1 MHIRQ
6 STARATAGLRP
17 FERLLRHTSVYTVF
31 AAAFGLLGA
40 FVIGLIL
47 LPLTASAIAYGVVE
61 ARYRR
66 AWTALALPALRIGG
80 GPYRGGELVQGRLR
94 RAPLLVRAAGLGCFY
109 WSWVCLAGWIGIGL
123 KFSERGE
130 LVAVAVAGT
139 LVAVATWRA
148 GVHLLRRTPHAVR
161 FGRRVAATVALHAAL
176 VLGLATA
183 LGDAS
188 WSGPAGAFA
197 ALSLALAWLVV
208 AATRQHAALFAA
220 GHGQRLDSR
229 VLPAWLAHVL
239 SKRHAQRRANL
250 LVSASQT
257 MPGA

>member
-6 STARATAGLRP
+6 STACATAGLRP
-17 FERLLRHTSVYTVF
+17 FERLLRHKSVYTVF
-31 AAAFGLLGA
+31 AAAFGLMGA

-61 ARYRR
+61 ARHRR
-66 AWTALALPALRIGG
+66 AWIALTLPALRIGG
-80 GPYRGGELVQGRLR
+80 GPYRGGELVPGRLH

-109 WSWVCLAGWIGIGL
+109 WSWLCLVGWVGIGL
-123 KFSERGE
+123 QFSERGE
-130 LVAVAVAGT
+130 LVALAVAGA
-139 LVAVATWRA
+139 LVAVATWRS
-148 GVHLLRRTPHAVR
+148 GVHLLRRKRHAVR
-161 FGRRVAATVALHAAL
+161 FGRRVAATAALHAAFVL
-176 VLGLATA
+176 VLAAA

-208 AATRQHAALFAA
+208 AATRQHAPLFAA
-220 GHGQRLDSR
+220 GRGQRPDAR
-229 VLPAWLAHVL
+229 VLPAWLALVL
-239 SKRHAQRRANL
+239 SKRQAQRRANL